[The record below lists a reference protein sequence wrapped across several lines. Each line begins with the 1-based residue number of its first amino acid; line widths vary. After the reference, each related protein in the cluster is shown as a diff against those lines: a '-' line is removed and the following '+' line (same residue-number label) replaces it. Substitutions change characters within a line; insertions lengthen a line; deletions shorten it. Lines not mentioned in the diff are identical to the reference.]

1 MQTCIHTYIHT
12 YIHTCTCIHEHIWK
26 DDLFDKYI
34 LISLHVQTNLECFL
48 LFIRLAGCKIICLID
63 FHMRIFVRS
72 KSSQCLR
79 DKAIHVMQI
88 SCTKTPELVDWPHT
102 AFITKLYTY
111 LYIPWIHLT
120 WWLACHQPFCCRKKK
135 KVQIIRLWPD
145 KAMIHVAAHTHYP
158 SQACLL

>member
-63 FHMRIFVRS
+63 FHMRIFFWS
-72 KSSQCLR
+72 KSSQCLMSQR
-79 DKAIHVMQI
+79 QSHTCNANIMHKNTRISGLTPHSIHYQVIYILVHSLNPLDLVI
-88 SCTKTPELVDWPHT
+88 SVPSTILLQKKEEG
-102 AFITKLYTY
+102 ANYSS
-111 LYIPWIHLT
+111 
-120 WWLACHQPFCCRKKK
+120 LA
-135 KVQIIRLWPD
+135 W
-145 KAMIHVAAHTHYP
+145 
-158 SQACLL
+158 